1 MKECEE
7 CGKTLGIFEGYKHP
21 TMGKSH
27 SLCSPCFD
35 NVNESVAKWQK
46 FVIANSFN
54 NGANKQYLT
63 AKMKTM
69 APSFNKRRSIVKDV
83 SAETNILMRHK

>member
-21 TMGKSH
+21 TMGKNH

-35 NVNESVAKWQK
+35 HVNESVEKWQK

-54 NGANKQYLT
+54 NGSNKKYLT
-63 AKMKTM
+63 MKMKSM
-69 APSFNKRRSIVKDV
+69 APTFNKRRNIVKDV

>member
-7 CGKTLGIFEGYKHP
+7 CGKTLGMFEGYKHP

-27 SLCSPCFD
+27 NLCSPCFD